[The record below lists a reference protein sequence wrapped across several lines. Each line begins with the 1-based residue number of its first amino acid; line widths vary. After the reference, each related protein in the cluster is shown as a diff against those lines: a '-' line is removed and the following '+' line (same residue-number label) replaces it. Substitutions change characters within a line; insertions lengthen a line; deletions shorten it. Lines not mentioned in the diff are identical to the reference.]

1 MSIYA
6 EIAPVY
12 LFGDF
17 ALESAGAGWIVREP
31 AGKPAL
37 GSWKRQGLPFYSWD
51 MAYGRDY
58 DIDDPAAGYTLRLR
72 AWEGTLARV
81 CVNGRKAGIIAWQPY
96 AFDLTPYL
104 RKGTQPRRSACGGQ
118 PEKPLRPPLRA
129 DKGIGRP
136 VALEQC
142 AQTAARQR
150 L

>member
-51 MAYGRDY
+51 MAYGRD
-58 DIDDPAAGYTLRLR
+58 
-72 AWEGTLARV
+72 
-81 CVNGRKAGIIAWQPY
+81 
-96 AFDLTPYL
+96 
-104 RKGTQPRRSACGGQ
+104 
-118 PEKPLRPPLRA
+118 
-129 DKGIGRP
+129 KGIAGPWHWNNVPKQLPGSDYDQRDYGL
-136 VALEQC
+136 LEDFEIVM
-142 AQTAARQR
+142 TK
-150 L
+150 